1 MQGILLDILILGL
14 LVLLFGSIY
23 RTRPSARLRYWIIGW
38 IWVLAHFAIL
48 LIDTKNERL
57 AALLDSL
64 GTVTLLLSGV
74 SFMLAAHRI
83 RLGPKTGGLQ
93 ALLLSVPATIYIF
106 LSIFQVGSAALLIG
120 LAVLAEACLII
131 VAQRLW
137 LRHKLVQKTIS
148 VSATVVIGWVTWSAI
163 HGHGDVGTYA
173 FLTQFYLIN
182 AALYWQDFRRWSMG
196 VITAVG
202 GLISWAAVFPCA
214 LALDVFL
221 PNHPVSSELWNIP
234 KFFVEFGMILTLLE
248 SEIIT
253 TSKQREEYR
262 VLFDGNP
269 HPMWI
274 TDLNTHAFVKVN
286 KSAVMQYGYSEEE
299 FLGMTLRDITPPE
312 ELPEVENRLKDVSE
326 ATFISGP
333 WTHLKKDG
341 TRIQVDTASHSI
353 FFEGCGARFTL
364 AQDVTE
370 RQQLHDRLVH
380 QANHDALTGLPN
392 RLLLTDRMEQ
402 TLATAARHG
411 NLAAVICLDLDRFKQ
426 INDTYGHA
434 VGDLCLKKLAERLC
448 ARLRASDTVAR
459 SGGEEFTVLLGDLT
473 TASDAELVVAEL
485 LAGIRQPFTV
495 EGYNLEISASIGI
508 AIYPTDGTDSQALW
522 RAADTAMYRAKHSG
536 GNQYLFVSN
545 EISASASEAN
555 EIEVSMR
562 RALKEGGFEVYY
574 QPQYTINGT
583 LCGLE
588 ALLRLHHPIEGIIA
602 PHRFIPIAE
611 ESGLILPIGN
621 FVLEAVC
628 RDLTAWQRRGLPP
641 VRVALNVSPL
651 QFMRSD
657 FAVQVRAVLAAFQ
670 MDPSL
675 IELELTETTVMRKLD
690 EIARQMLELA
700 QVGVNFSVDDF
711 GTGYSSLRHLHQL
724 PIKTLKIDRSF
735 IERVT
740 DPNGTYAIVQAILS
754 LAHSLELQ
762 VVAEGVERVEQVEI
776 LRDLGCDVIQG
787 FLWGHPQPASRVPE
801 ILASGIAEPYLPLD
815 RANGAE
821 RRQPSI
827 N

>member
-1 MQGILLDILILGL
+1 MQGYLLDILILGL

-38 IWVLAHFAIL
+38 LCVLAHFAIL
-48 LIDTKNERL
+48 LFNPSNERL
-57 AALLDSL
+57 VSLLESL
-64 GTVTLLLSGV
+64 GVVTLLLSAV
-74 SFMLAAHRI
+74 SFMLAAHRVK
-83 RLGPKTGGLQ
+83 LGPRSGGLH
-93 ALLLSVPATIYIF
+93 ALLLALPATIYIF
-106 LSIFQVGSAALLIG
+106 LAVFQLAAPAVLIA
-120 LAVLAEACLII
+120 LAVVAEACIII
-131 VAQRLW
+131 VARLLW
-137 LRHKLVQKTIS
+137 LRHKPVQSFTS
-148 VSATVVIGWVTWSAI
+148 VSATVAIGWVTWSAI
-163 HGHGDVGTYA
+163 HGQGDIAVYA
-173 FLTQFYLIN
+173 FLTQLYLLN
-182 AALYWQDFRRWSMG
+182 AVLYWQDFRRRSMG
-196 VITAVG
+196 VITAVV
-202 GLISWAAVFPCA
+202 GLVAWAAVFPCA
-214 LALDVFL
+214 LSLAAFL
-221 PNHPVSSELWNIP
+221 PSHPVPPDLWNIP

-253 TSKQREEYR
+253 ASKQREEYR

-274 TDLNTHAFVKVN
+274 TDLNTHVFLKVN
-286 KSAVMQYGYSEEE
+286 RSAVMHYGYSEEE
-299 FLGMTLRDITPPE
+299 FLNMTLRDITPADELE
-312 ELPEVENRLKDVSE
+312 EFENRMQGVGRV
-326 ATFISGP
+326 TFISGP

-341 TRIQVDTASHSI
+341 TRIQVDMASHRI
-353 FFEGCGARFTL
+353 FFEGYQARFTL

-370 RQQLHDRLVH
+370 RKQLHDRLVH

-402 TLATAARHG
+402 TLASAARHA

-426 INDTYGHA
+426 INDTYGHV
-434 VGDLCLKKLAERLC
+434 VGDLCLKKLADRLC
-448 ARLRASDTVAR
+448 SRLRASDTVAR

-473 TASDAELVVAEL
+473 TTSDAELVVAEL
-485 LAGIRQPFTV
+485 LAGIRQPFNV
-495 EGYNLEISASIGI
+495 DGYNLEISASIGI

-536 GNQYLFVSN
+536 GNQYVFVSN
-545 EISASASEAN
+545 EISASATEAN
-555 EIEVSMR
+555 EIEISMR
-562 RALKEGGFEVYY
+562 RALKEGGLEVYY

-602 PHRFIPIAE
+602 PNRFIPIAE
-611 ESGLILPIGN
+611 ESGLIVPIGN
-621 FVLEAVC
+621 FVLEQVC
-628 RDLTAWQRRGLPP
+628 RDLTQWQRRGLPP

-690 EIARQMLELA
+690 EIARQMLDLA
-700 QVGVNFSVDDF
+700 QVGINFSVDDF

-735 IERVT
+735 IERIT

-762 VVAEGVERVEQVEI
+762 VVAEGVERIEQVEI
-776 LRDLGCDVIQG
+776 LRDLGCDVLQG
-787 FLWGHPQPASRVPE
+787 FLWGRPQPAGLVPE
-801 ILASGIAEPYLPLD
+801 ILASGIAEPCLPHPSVKAIEGT
-815 RANGAE
+815 R
-821 RRQPSI
+821 PSI

>member
-1 MQGILLDILILGL
+1 MQDILLDILILGL

-38 IWVLAHFAIL
+38 LCVLAHFAIL
-48 LIDTKNERL
+48 LINSPNDKL
-57 AALLDSL
+57 AALLA
-64 GTVTLLLSGV
+64 GIGQVTLLLSGV
-74 SFMLAAHRI
+74 AFMLAALRI
-83 RLGPKTGGLQ
+83 RLGPKTGAIH
-93 ALLLSVPATIYIF
+93 ALLLSLPATLYIF
-106 LSIFQVGSAALLIG
+106 LSIFEIASATVLIALAL
-120 LAVLAEACLII
+120 LAEASI
-131 VAQRLW
+131 VMVGRRLW
-137 LRHKLVQKTIS
+137 LRHKPVQRITLISAVISLVW
-148 VSATVVIGWVTWSAI
+148 IGWSAI
-163 HGHGDVGTYA
+163 HGQGWVGTYA

-182 AALYWQDFRRWSMG
+182 AVLYWQDFRRWSMG
-196 VITAVG
+196 VMTAVV
-202 GLISWAAVFPCA
+202 GLVAWAAVFPCA
-214 LALDVFL
+214 LALAAFL
-221 PNHPVSSELWNIP
+221 PHYQVSGELWNIP

-274 TDLNTHAFVKVN
+274 TDINTHVFLKVN
-286 KSAVMQYGYSEEE
+286 RSAVLHYGYTEDE

-312 ELPEVENRLKDVSE
+312 DLPDFENRMKGVGRV
-326 ATFISGP
+326 TFISGP
-333 WTHLKKDG
+333 WRQLKKDG
-341 TRIQVDTASHSI
+341 ARIQVDMASHRI
-353 FFEGCGARFTL
+353 FFEGCLARFTL

-402 TLATAARHG
+402 TLAAAARHG

-426 INDTYGHA
+426 VNDTYGHA
-434 VGDLCLKKLAERLC
+434 IGDICLKKLAERLC

-473 TASDAELVVAEL
+473 TTSDAELVVAEL
-485 LAGIRQPFTV
+485 LAGIRQPFSV
-495 EGYNLEISASIGI
+495 DGYNLELSASIGI

-555 EIEVSMR
+555 EIEISMR
-562 RALKEGGFEVYY
+562 RALKEGGFEVHY
-574 QPQYTINGT
+574 QPQYTIHGT

-588 ALLRLHHPIEGIIA
+588 ALLRLHHPVEGIIP

-611 ESGLILPIGN
+611 ESGLIVPIGN
-621 FVLEAVC
+621 LVLEQVC
-628 RDLTAWQRRGLPP
+628 RDLNTWQRRGLPP

-657 FAVQVRAVLAAFQ
+657 FAVQVRAVLSAFQ

-700 QVGVNFSVDDF
+700 QAGINFSVDDF

-735 IERVT
+735 IERVAE
-740 DPNGTYAIVQAILS
+740 PNGTYAIVQAILS

-762 VVAEGVERVEQVEI
+762 VVAEGVERIEQVEI
-776 LRDLGCDVIQG
+776 LRELGCDVIQG
-787 FLWGHPQPASRVPE
+787 FLWGRPQPAASVPE
-801 ILASGIAEPYLPLD
+801 ILASGIAGPCLPLGG
-815 RANGAE
+815 ANASEG
-821 RRQPSI
+821 RRPSI